1 MRIMRK
7 LIGYLL
13 IPAMIGITPVILNS
27 AMAARLGDVY
37 CGKLSGGHFGPFDYA
52 NRHSLQAD
60 LDVVE
65 NHHFNH
71 DVENLIRGMTGTI
84 AGDLNYTLHAWPNHH
99 RALVALAKLSIRDKS
114 TRFHGLRYPVECYFD
129 RAMRMNATD
138 TTVRSIYGGY
148 LLQKERNKEAIEQ
161 LEIAVNLEP
170 ENATA
175 LYNLGLLH
183 FKQKNYEK
191 ANDYA
196 QKAYTLDFP
205 LPGLKNKLIAAGKW
219 KILKN
224 R

>member
-1 MRIMRK
+1 MRR
-7 LIGYLL
+7 LTGYLL
-13 IPAMIGITPVILNS
+13 ILVIIGVSPVLTNP
-27 AMAARLGDVY
+27 AMAARPDNIY
-37 CGKLSGGHFGPFDYA
+37 CGKLSGGHFGPFDYV
-52 NRHSLQAD
+52 NRHSLQTE

-65 NHHFNH
+65 NHHFTS
-71 DVENLIRGMTGTI
+71 DVENLIRGITGTI

-99 RALVALAKLSIRDKS
+99 RALVSLAKLSIRDKS
-114 TRFHGLRYPVECYFD
+114 TRFHGLKYPVECYFD

-196 QKAYTLDFP
+196 QKAYALDFP